1 MVEFKEGF
9 GSVPAW
15 RYLGPQVAGGT
26 RLTKSGELQLI
37 EAGIMRSNE
46 VIVPGQ
52 GIKRDAYGNVP
63 GSIMNRI
70 LSDLGQGRTRQQNTT
85 AQSRKRNAG
94 RNRGRY
100 LVLRPGGVPG
110 WPRSD
115 RDVHPGIYHQR
126 CAFDPGYL
134 FR

>member
-26 RLTKSGELQLI
+26 RLTKSGERQLI

-70 LSDLGQGRTRQQNTT
+70 LSDLGARADKATEHDRPVPQ
-85 AQSRKRNAG
+85 AQCWSQSWALSGAAPRWRA
-94 RNRGRY
+94 RMAA
-100 LVLRPGGVPG
+100 LRP
-110 WPRSD
+110 
-115 RDVHPGIYHQR
+115 
-126 CAFDPGYL
+126 
-134 FR
+134 